1 MFELGPIRDTYLNE
15 KLRLTDAEIATLSPL
30 RLPVVHKTLA
40 ITYGTAEL
48 PPLVSDSRDLH
59 AMRAAAH
66 APGALMPV
74 AGANHFTIMQ
84 ELRDADGELTR
95 QVLLLA

>member
-1 MFELGPIRDTYLNE
+1 M
-15 KLRLTDAEIATLSPL
+15 
-30 RLPVVHKTLA
+30 A

-59 AMRAAAH
+59 AVRSAAH
-66 APGALMPV
+66 ASGPLLPV

-84 ELRDADGELTR
+84 QLCDPNGQLTR
-95 QVLLLA
+95 QLMLLA

>member
-1 MFELGPIRDTYLNE
+1 M
-15 KLRLTDAEIATLSPL
+15 ALSPL

-59 AMRAAAH
+59 AVRAAAH
-66 APGALMPV
+66 APGVLIPV
-74 AGANHFTIMQ
+74 AGANHFTIMH

-95 QVLLLA
+95 QVMLLA